1 MRSYEWSWLDKFAAA
16 CTLGLS
22 IYLLYYADDECSSSQ
37 PSDQNFVGTQ
47 VTILNRTC
55 KDKTWLFVAILVLSV
70 SVQWVRGIIQW
81 ELNQEARV
89 ILVRDMD
96 NRPWSYR
103 FHYHRLS
110 ILSSLLYIL
119 SVVLIIAQNLWVF
132 LALAVGYEISIY
144 RYLRFSPSDHL
155 RTEDH
160 GGADHTRGKGAVYGV
175 IIPTLHF

>member
-1 MRSYEWSWLDKFAAA
+1 MYCIMQTTYNWTNIDRFVGAF
-16 CTLGLS
+16 TLVLS
-22 IYLLYYADDECSSSQ
+22 FYLLYYADKECDEAG
-37 PSDQNFVGTQ
+37 PSGSNFVSTQ

-55 KDKTWLFVAILVLSV
+55 EDDGWLFVSVLVLSIL
-70 SVQWVRGIIQW
+70 VQWVRGIIGW

-89 ILVRDMD
+89 ILKGEPDQREW
-96 NRPWSYR
+96 RFR

-144 RYLRFSPSDHL
+144 RYLKSSPSDT
-155 RTEDH
+155 RRAEDREH
-160 GGADHTRGKGAVYGV
+160 AHEVTQASVMSR
-175 IIPTLHF
+175 LHF